1 MKRFGRQLKGVE
13 YTKRT
18 GAYGLVVEDGKIALI
33 KVPQGYFLP
42 GGGVEEGEIPE
53 QALEREFSEEL
64 GWTVQITDRVGQ
76 AQQFY
81 YSDFLKKHIVNTGH
95 FFIAHRTGVID
106 RELEDDHILEWM
118 DVASAAQKLF
128 HSHQAWSVKEY
139 MQGELKKIS

>member
-1 MKRFGRQLKGVE
+1 MKKFGRHIKGAQ

-53 QALEREFSEEL
+53 QALEREFLEEL
-64 GWTVQITDRVGQ
+64 GWTIQITDRIGQ

-81 YSDFLKKHIVNTGH
+81 YSDFLKKYLVNTGY
-95 FFIAHRTGVID
+95 FFIAHKTGVVE
-106 RELEDDHILEWM
+106 RELEDDHVLEWL
-118 DVASAAQKLF
+118 DLADAAQKLF
-128 HSHQAWSVKEY
+128 HSHQAWSVQEY
-139 MQGELKKIS
+139 MKVGLKEIS